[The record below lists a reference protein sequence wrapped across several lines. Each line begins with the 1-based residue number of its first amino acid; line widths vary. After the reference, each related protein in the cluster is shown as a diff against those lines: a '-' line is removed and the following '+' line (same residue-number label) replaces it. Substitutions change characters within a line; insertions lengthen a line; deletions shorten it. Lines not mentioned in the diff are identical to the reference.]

1 MTPVPPPVAKCF
13 SMLGFPMD
21 LGAGRRG
28 VDMGPEAVRYAG
40 LEESVKSE
48 LNLEFEDLGDVD
60 VPAPAAIERGPGPKY
75 VKEIVSACEN
85 LAPRVESILDEG
97 KFPVVVGGDHSMAMG
112 TVTGVASHFRKKNE
126 KIGMVWIDAHADFN
140 TDKTSPSGNVHGM
153 PLASL
158 MGYGPEELVGIGG
171 FSPKVD
177 PENTVLIGIRS
188 VDDGERELVM
198 ASGIHYYEM
207 MKIDARGMAAV
218 IEEAIALATRGTA
231 GVHVSLD
238 MDGIDP
244 ACAPGVGTPVAG
256 GISMR
261 ESYLLMEMLADSG
274 RLVSM
279 EVAELNPILDSGNAT
294 AELACE
300 MITSALGKKVM
311 GPLAGRGHRRTGRL
325 RS

>member
-1 MTPVPPPVAKCF
+1 MTSNPPAGAPRGV

-28 VDMGPEAVRYAG
+28 VDMGPSAVRYAG
-40 LEESVKSE
+40 LAAEVAE
-48 LNLEFEDLGDVD
+48 LDLDFEDLGDVEVP
-60 VPAPAAIERGPGPKY
+60 VPATMEQGPGAKY
-75 VKEIVSACEN
+75 MKEIVTACEN
-85 LAPRVESILDEG
+85 LAPRVESVLDAG
-97 KFPVVVGGDHSMAMG
+97 RFPVVVGGDHSMAMG

-126 KIGMVWIDAHADFN
+126 KIGMLWIDAHADFN
-140 TDKTSPSGNVHGM
+140 TDKTSPTGNIHGM
-153 PLASL
+153 PLSAL
-158 MGYGPEELVGIGG
+158 MGYGAPELVDIGG
-171 FSPKVD
+171 FSPKVM

-218 IEEAIALATRGTA
+218 VEEALAIALRGAA

-244 ACAPGVGTPVAG
+244 ASAPGVGTPVAG

-261 ESYLLMEMLADSG
+261 ETYLLMEMLADCG

-311 GPLAGRGHRRTGRL
+311 GPLSVRGQRRTGRL
-325 RS
+325 RT

>member
-1 MTPVPPPVAKCF
+1 
-13 SMLGFPMD
+13 MLGFPMD

-28 VDMGPEAVRYAG
+28 VDMGPAAIRYAG
-40 LEESVKSE
+40 LAESVKGE
-48 LNLEFEDLGDVD
+48 LDLDFEDLGDVD
-60 VPAPAAIERGPGPKY
+60 VPVPAALESGPGPKY
-75 VKEIVSACEN
+75 LKEIVSACES
-85 LAPRVESILDEG
+85 LAPRVESILDEER
-97 KFPVVVGGDHSMAMG
+97 FPVVIGGDHSMAMG

-140 TDKTSPSGNVHGM
+140 TGETSPSGNVHGM
-153 PLASL
+153 PLAAL
-158 MGYGPEELVGIGG
+158 MGYGPSELVNIGG
-171 FSPKVD
+171 FTPKVD

-198 ASGIHYYEM
+198 ASGLHHYEM
-207 MKIDARGMAAV
+207 MRIDAMGIAGV
-218 IEEAIALATRGTA
+218 VEEAIALATRGTA
-231 GVHVSLD
+231 GVHISLD

-279 EVAELNPILDSGNAT
+279 EVAELNPILDSANAT

-311 GPLAGRGHRRTGRL
+311 GPLSARGQRRTGRL
-325 RS
+325 WN

>member
-1 MTPVPPPVAKCF
+1 MPPNAAKDVC
-13 SMLGFPMD
+13 MLGFPMD

-28 VDMGPEAVRYAG
+28 VDMGPAAVRYAG
-40 LEESVKSE
+40 LAAEVAE
-48 LNLEFEDLGDVD
+48 LNLAFEDLGDVE
-60 VPAPAAIERGPGPKY
+60 VPLPERPETGPGAKY
-75 VKEIVSACEN
+75 MKEIVAACEN
-85 LAPRVESILDEG
+85 LAPRVESVLDDG

-112 TVTGVASHFRKKNE
+112 TVTGVASHFRKKQE
-126 KIGMVWIDAHADFN
+126 KIGLIWIDAHADFN
-140 TDKTSPSGNVHGM
+140 TVNTSPTGNVHGM
-153 PLASL
+153 PLSAL
-158 MGYGPEELVGIGG
+158 MGYGAQELVNIGG
-171 FSPKVD
+171 FSPKVP

-198 ASGIHYYEM
+198 QSGIHYYEM

-218 IEEAIALATRGTA
+218 VEEALSIALRDAA
-231 GVHVSLD
+231 GVHLSLD

-261 ESYLLMEMLADSG
+261 ETYLIMEMLADSG

-311 GPLAGRGHRRTGRL
+311 GPLSARGQRRTGRL
-325 RS
+325 RP